1 MILTTAPDVLLVVV
15 VMFAAG
21 TAASHLLFRKSPM
34 ARAIARVGFLIL
46 LTIALLYAGIAPYQP
61 LQSTGVPWHDAA
73 HAVLKIAW
81 WLWMAWF
88 LVGLVQ
94 GLLATSGV
102 IAIILGLALQGNR
115 SGFARERI
123 DPGLGRCAAD
133 AKPGRTGGRLGGS
146 LRSSNTGR
154 ARSHRCQIEAPHL

>member
-46 LTIALLYAGIAPYQP
+46 LTIALLYAGIVPYQP

-81 WLWMAWF
+81 WLWMAWIV
-88 LVGLVQ
+88 VGEQ
-94 GLLATSGV
+94 FG
-102 IAIILGLALQGNR
+102 
-115 SGFARERI
+115 
-123 DPGLGRCAAD
+123 
-133 AKPGRTGGRLGGS
+133 
-146 LRSSNTGR
+146 
-154 ARSHRCQIEAPHL
+154 